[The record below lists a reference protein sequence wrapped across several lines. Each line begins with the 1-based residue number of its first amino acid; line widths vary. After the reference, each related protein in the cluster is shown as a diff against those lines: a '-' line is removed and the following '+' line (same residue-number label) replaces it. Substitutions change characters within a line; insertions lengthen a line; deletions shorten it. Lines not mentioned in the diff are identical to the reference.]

1 MQRWTID
8 AAGYQGSYWTWPS
21 HELGQRS
28 WGRNNVKCKMH
39 QIVIDK
45 WNLQITRVNEII
57 ASRPVGQAMPAI
69 GCYQFLPSSSSPCLA
84 VKTTHDN
91 WYNDIRQLFNCEK
104 RFFIETKLQKGLR
117 INPVVGAGH
126 IAMISTATKLR
137 YFLED
142 TYPLIGG
149 GLEINRSNLFHKDQ
163 STISASSAFLWW
175 TAAKMSL
182 LACSSE

>member
-1 MQRWTID
+1 M
-8 AAGYQGSYWTWPS
+8 SYNNNSLLEKTCNDEQLMRQDIREAI
-21 HELGQRS
+21 ELGLHMNLDNDLEVEIMLK
-28 WGRNNVKCKMH
+28 GKMH
-39 QIVIDK
+39 QIMIDK

-69 GCYQFLPSSSSPCLA
+69 GCYQFHPCSSSPCLA

-142 TYPLIGG
+142 TLS
-149 GLEINRSNLFHKDQ
+149 INRWGTRNK
-163 STISASSAFLWW
+163 
-175 TAAKMSL
+175 
-182 LACSSE
+182 